1 MIQGLV
7 SVIMPTYNTG
17 ARLKHSIDSVLRQ
30 TYQNFELLITDDNS
44 DDNLTLDILRS
55 YALKDN
61 RVKVFY
67 HKQNDG
73 AGAARNNS
81 IYQALGQY
89 IAFCDS
95 DDRWAPD
102 KLDKQVAF
110 MQQNGHCLVF
120 SSYFVCGKHGNVN
133 GIVIAPAKVSF
144 SMLMRD
150 NKIGCLTA
158 IYDASIYGKFYFP
171 NIRKRQDWGLF
182 LNMLSVCHYAY
193 SLPQPL
199 AFYNKC
205 GESLSSNKFS
215 LVKYNINIYRNILG
229 FPLPKALLY
238 FLFIFLPSYCL
249 KVLKVNIDSFFF
261 RRQFLLDI
269 PR

>member
-17 ARLKHSIDSVLRQ
+17 ARLKDSIESVLRQ
-30 TYQNFELLITDDNS
+30 TYQNIELLITDDNS
-44 DDNLTLDILRS
+44 DDKTTLDILRR
-55 YALKDN
+55 YAIKDK

-81 IYQALGQY
+81 IYQACGQY

-95 DDRWAPD
+95 DDRWAFD
-102 KLDKQVAF
+102 KIAKQVAF
-110 MQQNGHCLVF
+110 MQLNGHCLVF
-120 SSYFVCGKHGNVN
+120 SSYFKCGKHGNVN
-133 GIVIAPAKVSF
+133 GIVKAPAKLSF
-144 SMLMRD
+144 RMLKRD

-171 NIRKRQDWGLF
+171 TIRKRQDWGMF

-193 SLPQPL
+193 SLPEPL
-199 AFYNKC
+199 AYYNKC
-205 GESLSSNKFS
+205 GASLSSNKFS
-215 LVKYNINIYRNILG
+215 LVKYNINIYRTILR
-229 FPLPKALLY
+229 FPLPKAVLY
-238 FLFIFLPSYCL
+238 FLFLFLPTYSL
-249 KVLKVNIDSFFF
+249 KILKVNIDSFFF
-261 RRQFLLDI
+261 RRQYQFI
-269 PR
+269 AVR